1 MRFRWSSMGSAL
13 ALVVA
18 GSALALTPASPASAH
33 CSGHGTH
40 PDLYSGGAISFGN
53 GTNIRSYPHT
63 DCDSRGLGYPSHGI
77 DVHCAT
83 LTGALWIFLRDTTTG
98 TNGWA
103 RLDALNV
110 SGSTTIADCNNG
122 SAAHRLS

>member
-1 MRFRWSSMGSAL
+1 MRSRLLSIASAL
-13 ALVVA
+13 ALVTS
-18 GSALALTPASPASAH
+18 GSVLALMPASPASAH

-53 GTNIRSYPHT
+53 GTNIRAYPHV
-63 DCDSRGLGYPSHGI
+63 DCGSRGLGYPSQGI

-83 LTGALWIFLRDTTTG
+83 YTNALWIFLRNTTTG
-98 TNGWA
+98 VNGWS

-110 SGSTTIADCNNG
+110 SQPTTIADCS
-122 SAAHRLS
+122 SAVATHRLA